1 MSTATLRHRLK
12 KLDAMAAL
20 VSEQQVGVD
29 MAERFQLAVSR
40 PGVWPRLHQIAEHG
54 ASSDD
59 LEWLE
64 LQTKETGVDF
74 PGVVQTLVQLE
85 EEY

>member
-1 MSTATLRHRLK
+1 MSTATFRRRLK
-12 KLDAMAAL
+12 RLDAIAAR
-20 VSEQQVGVD
+20 VSEQRVGVD
-29 MAERFQLAVSR
+29 MAERFQPAVSR

-54 ASSDD
+54 ASPDD

-64 LQTKETGVDF
+64 EQTKETGVDF
-74 PGVVQTLVQLE
+74 PGVVETLVRLE

>member
-1 MSTATLRHRLK
+1 MSAATLRRRLK
-12 KLDAMAAL
+12 KLDAMAAR

-29 MAERFQLAVSR
+29 MAERFQQAVSR

-54 ASSDD
+54 ASPDD

-64 LQTKETGVDF
+64 GQTKETGVDF
-74 PGVVQTLVQLE
+74 HGVVATLVRLE
-85 EEY
+85 DEY

>member
-1 MSTATLRHRLK
+1 MSTATFRRRLK
-12 KLDAMAAL
+12 KLDAMAARF
-20 VSEQQVGVD
+20 SEQQVGVD
-29 MAERFQLAVSR
+29 MAERFQQAVSR

-54 ASSDD
+54 ASPDD

-64 LQTKETGVDF
+64 EQTKETGVDF
-74 PGVVQTLVQLE
+74 AGVVETLVQLE